1 MLKLQNISLSFG
13 EQPVLQNISLT
24 LSPGERI
31 ALTGPSGCGKTTL
44 LRVAAGLQKAGSG
57 SRTCT
62 FQNPTVLFQE
72 PRLLPWRTA
81 FQNVALVSDPEKA
94 EFWLDRLGLLDA
106 KGKYPAELSG
116 GMQQRLSL
124 ARALARGGDLFLL
137 DEPFKA
143 MDPALCR
150 NVMDAVAEATKGSA
164 LLLITH
170 NPEEAAALNCH
181 VVPFDTL

>member
-1 MLKLQNISLSFG
+1 MLKLQNVSLSFG
-13 EQPVLQNISLT
+13 EQTVLQDISLT

-44 LRVAAGLQKAGSG
+44 LRIAAGLQKMDSG
-57 SRTCT
+57 SRSCT
-62 FQNPTVLFQE
+62 FQKPVVLFQE

-81 FQNVALVSDPEKA
+81 LQNVALVSSLEKA
-94 EFWLDRLGLLDA
+94 EFWLNRLGLLDA
-106 KGKYPAELSG
+106 KDKCPAELSG

-150 NVMDAVAEATKGSA
+150 DVMEAVAEATKDSSV
-164 LLLITH
+164 LLITH
-170 NPEEAAALNCH
+170 DLEEAATLNCKTI
-181 VVPFDTL
+181 PFHTL

>member
-13 EQPVLQNISLT
+13 EQAVLQDISLT
-24 LSPGERI
+24 LAPGERI
-31 ALTGPSGCGKTTL
+31 AITGPSGCGKTTL
-44 LRVAAGLQKAGSG
+44 LRIAAGLQKPDNG
-57 SRTCT
+57 SRSCT
-62 FQNPTVLFQE
+62 FSAPTVLFQE

-81 FQNVALVSDPEKA
+81 LQNVALVSDPEKA
-94 EFWLDRLGLLDA
+94 EFWLNRLGLLEA
-106 KGKYPAELSG
+106 KDKYPAELSG

-124 ARALARGGDLFLL
+124 ARALARGGDLYLL

-150 NVMDAVAEATKGSA
+150 NVMEVVAEATKGSA

-170 NPEEAAALNCH
+170 SAEEASALNCKIL
-181 VVPFDTL
+181 PFDTI